1 MIYELCVVQ
10 SGDATDESVAKL
22 TETLRSTLSEYEGEL
37 MIQDNWGVK
46 TFAQPTSTGKETGN
60 FSYFIF
66 KANNGANKEIA
77 RRLRIDE
84 SVLKFA
90 NFKLGEDV
98 SASDLLKTYKTP
110 LSKKYHGSALEQ
122 EGEDGEKKDRKRFSR
137 GKHCFFKSNNII
149 ADWKDPKTYS
159 WLVNEFGKI
168 SAARVSGVSR
178 KHQRYVT
185 TAIKRARNLGIISHI
200 SNRTIG
206 Q

>member
-22 TETLRSTLSEYEGEL
+22 TETLRSTLSEYDGEV

-66 KANNGANKEIA
+66 KANAGANKEIA
-77 RRLRIDE
+77 RRLKINE
-84 SVLKFA
+84 SVLKYST
-90 NFKLGEDV
+90 FKLGEEDNT
-98 SASDLLKTYKTP
+98 SELLKSYKTP
-110 LSKKYHGSALEQ
+110 LSKKYAGSVLDQ
-122 EGEDGEKKDRKRFSR
+122 EGEDGEGRDRKRFTRS
-137 GKHCFFKSNNII
+137 KHCFFKSNNIK
-149 ADWKDPKTYS
+149 ADWKDPQTYS

-178 KHQRYVT
+178 KHQRFVT

-200 SNRTIG
+200 SNRTIS
-206 Q
+206 

>member
-66 KANNGANKEIA
+66 KANSGANTEIA

-90 NFKLGEDV
+90 SFKL
-98 SASDLLKTYKTP
+98 
-110 LSKKYHGSALEQ
+110 
-122 EGEDGEKKDRKRFSR
+122 GEDGEKKDRKRFSK